1 MVLRLILN
9 RLLMGVMTLLL
20 AGLLSF
26 VFVHLMPGS
35 PGQIVKGMGASKDV
49 IWAFDESIGW
59 HKPLFIQFT
68 DWLGQ
73 LLQGNFG
80 ESYADGIPIASDLP
94 IRLEVTASLSFGAI
108 IVTSIF
114 GVLAGVIAAVR
125 GGFLDRIINTSS
137 NAFFSIP
144 GYWLAILLVLVFAVY
159 NPLLPATGY
168 VDFASDPAA
177 WAQSLVLPILAIS
190 IPSAAGL
197 ARNTRAAMY
206 DALSQEH
213 LRTLRAIGTPSWRL
227 IYVHALR
234 FASVQI
240 IAMIGLNFVLTF
252 GGTVMIE
259 QLFSMPGLGVNAQA
273 AIGTHNIP
281 AIQATVVITTLVVVV
296 TNLVTELLI
305 MFLNPKIRTR

>member
-9 RLLMGVMTLLL
+9 RLLMGVLTLLL

-35 PGQIVKGMGASKDV
+35 PGVVVKGMGASKDV
-49 IWAFDESIGW
+49 IWAFDESVGW
-59 HKPLFIQFT
+59 HKPLLIQFT

-73 LLQGNFG
+73 MLQGNFG
-80 ESYADGIPIASDLP
+80 NSYADDIPIATDLP
-94 IRLEVTASLSFGAI
+94 VRLEVTASITFGAVLLI
-108 IVTSIF
+108 SIF
-114 GVLAGVIAAVR
+114 GVLAGVTAAVR
-125 GGFLDRIINTSS
+125 GGFLDRLINTSS
-137 NAFFSIP
+137 NTFFSIP

-168 VDFASDPAA
+168 VDFATDPNA
-177 WAQSLVLPILAIS
+177 WVQSLTLPVIAIA
-190 IPSAAGL
+190 IPGAAGL

-213 LRTLRAIGTPSWRL
+213 LRTLRAIGTPTWRL

-240 IAMIGLNFVLTF
+240 VAMIGLNFVLTF

-259 QLFSMPGLGVNAQA
+259 QLFSLPGLGVNAQA

>member
-1 MVLRLILN
+1 
-9 RLLMGVMTLLL
+9 MGALTLLL

-35 PGQIVKGMGASKDV
+35 PGVVVKGMGASKDV
-49 IWAFDESIGW
+49 IWAFDESVGW
-59 HKPLFIQFT
+59 HKPLLIQFT

-73 LLQGNFG
+73 MLQGNFG
-80 ESYADGIPIASDLP
+80 NSYADDIPIATDLP
-94 IRLEVTASLSFGAI
+94 VRLEVTASITFGAVLLI
-108 IVTSIF
+108 SIF
-114 GVLAGVIAAVR
+114 GVLAGVTAAVR
-125 GGFLDRIINTSS
+125 GGFLDRLINTGS
-137 NAFFSIP
+137 NTLFSIP

-168 VDFASDPAA
+168 VDFASDPNA
-177 WAQSLVLPILAIS
+177 WLQSLTLPVIAIA
-190 IPSAAGL
+190 IPGAAGL

-213 LRTLRAIGTPSWRL
+213 LRTLRAIGTPTWRL

-240 IAMIGLNFVLTF
+240 VAMIGLNFVLTF

-259 QLFSMPGLGVNAQA
+259 QLFSLPGLGVNAQA